1 MSNAMTRSEMLYG
14 SEKKA
19 GRSSRDESMPYIGS
33 AVPVGLVGAAFVALY
48 VLIVDWL
55 AGSPLGTPN
64 ALGAALFR
72 GETFSLQ
79 APIEP
84 ALVFGYTLL
93 HGTAFVVVSAAAV
106 SAEYTLVRRGV
117 SLPVQ
122 FAGGIAGLF
131 CGLQAMFLAL
141 TLLLDIS
148 WAGDL
153 GIGRIIVANAIA
165 AVTMAVT
172 VYLRGHGR
180 QLSRGHVGAG
190 GTRRAHKGR

>member
-1 MSNAMTRSEMLYG
+1 MTRSEMMYG
-14 SEKKA
+14 SEKEA
-19 GRSSRDESMPYIGS
+19 GRSSLDESMPYIGA
-33 AVPVGLVGAAFVALY
+33 AVPVGLVGAAFVAVY

-72 GETFSLQ
+72 GETFALQ

-93 HGTAFVVVSAAAV
+93 HGTAFVVVAAAAV

-117 SLPVQ
+117 SLAVQ
-122 FAGGIAGLF
+122 FAGGLAGLF
-131 CGLQAMFLAL
+131 FGLQAMFLAL
-141 TLLLDIS
+141 TVVLDIS

-153 GIGRIIVANAIA
+153 GIGRIVIANAIA

-180 QLSRGHVGAG
+180 QLARGHASAG
-190 GTRRAHKGR
+190 GTRRAHEDR